1 MSALSS
7 TYLITGANRGIGLEL
22 ARALRRR
29 GGRVIG
35 TAREPGQAR
44 ELAELDVRLEQ
55 LDVSDSA
62 STTALAHRL
71 SGEPIDYLINNAGI
85 YGRMDSL
92 GEIDIDRLPA
102 VFNVNAL
109 GALRMTQALLPNL
122 RAGTRKCV
130 VQMTSKMGSIE
141 DNQSGGSY
149 AYRASK
155 AALNAINKSLAVD
168 LAPEGFVCVCLHPG
182 WVRTAMGGAGA
193 PLDSAASAAALV
205 ALIHRLTREDNGL
218 FLDYLGKP
226 VPW

>member
-1 MSALSS
+1 MRALES

-22 ARALRRR
+22 ARILR
-29 GGRVIG
+29 GQGARVIG

-71 SGEPIDYLINNAGI
+71 SGEPIDYLINNAGV
-85 YGRMDSL
+85 YGRTDAI
-92 GEIDIDRLPA
+92 GTIDVDRMQA
-102 VFNVNAL
+102 VFSVNAL
-109 GALRMTQALLPNL
+109 GALRMTQALLENL
-122 RAGTRKCV
+122 RAGRRKCV
-130 VQMTSKMGSIE
+130 VQMTSRMGSIA
-141 DNQSGGSY
+141 DNKSGGSY

-168 LAPEGFVCVCLHPG
+168 LADEGFICVCLHPG
-182 WVRTAMGGAGA
+182 WVRTSMGGAGA
-193 PLDSAASAAALV
+193 PLEASASAASLV
-205 ALIHRLTREDNGL
+205 EVIHRLAPRDNGS
-218 FLDYLGKP
+218 FLDYEGRS